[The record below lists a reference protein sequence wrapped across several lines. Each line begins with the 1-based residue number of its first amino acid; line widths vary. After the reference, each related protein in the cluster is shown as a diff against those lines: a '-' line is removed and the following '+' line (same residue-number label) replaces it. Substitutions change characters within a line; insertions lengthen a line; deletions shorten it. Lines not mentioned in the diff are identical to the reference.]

1 MVRERWRRWRRVF
14 RLDPA
19 EEVDRELEQH
29 LEQRVRDYVA
39 RGMSPADAKRAAH
52 QRLGDLGHVREEC
65 KRLLEDDRR
74 AKASRYRV
82 NVSWLDVKLGLR
94 MLAKYPGLSIIAV
107 VGMAV
112 AIAVGTG
119 YFAFIGDLMDPVLP
133 LDEGDRIVSVRN
145 RDIARPGRD
154 GLQFAHDYA
163 LWRDAL
169 ASVNLGAFRTV
180 SRNLITEDGATHLVA
195 VAEMTAS
202 GFTLARVPAM
212 LGRPLLEEDQLPGA
226 PSVVVIGYDEWQRR
240 FEGEPD
246 IIDTT
251 VRLGET
257 VHTVIG
263 VMPEGFLFPVNHR
276 FWVPLRLDAIAGPGE
291 GGSLDVFGRLAD
303 GFTLGEARAELTT
316 VGRRVAA
323 TYPETHEQLRPQ
335 IMPYTWGYIGFEG
348 PEMAL
353 AFRAIQ
359 IAIGL
364 LLVIVAVNV
373 SILVYARTAT
383 RLGEI
388 LVRSALGASRRRVVS
403 QLFVEAMVLSA
414 TAAVIGLVLAGAALR
429 ITENYIRGGLIQ
441 PPFWLDFGL
450 SAGVVIYA
458 TILAILAA
466 GIVGVVPALKATGK
480 RLQAG
485 LQQVSGR
492 GSSLQLGGVWTA
504 LIVLQVGVAV
514 AALPATVNMV
524 EQSLRLGTN
533 EPAAAANDMLRANI
547 VVSEDAVAGKDAG
560 SLELLRAR
568 YADRTIELMRRLEA
582 EPQVAAVTVAGMF
595 PGTESGPQV
604 EIEPVNTGAG
614 SPVAGSAG
622 AGGNPV
628 AEPAA
633 QTVHRRWTRRNRV
646 APDLFDVFDVP
657 VLAGRG
663 FTDADALTDAT
674 VIVNETFATRIGGGA
689 NVLGRRIRE
698 VRGEGDEVEFGP
710 WLEII
715 GVVPEFGT
723 RFISPSSFDGA
734 QPSIYQ
740 ATTPD
745 RLDQAVL
752 VVRVR
757 GGQAT
762 AFAARL
768 RDLAAAVDPTLT
780 LERLQSVGTAYRGA
794 RMAFWYTGLGIIG
807 GIISVLLLS
816 AAGIYAMMSFTVA
829 RRRRE
834 IGIRSALGAD
844 PRRILT
850 GVFAR
855 ASAQL
860 GAGIAAGLTIAAAF
874 EWIGPGGTLSGR
886 GAVLLPAVSALML
899 VVGLAAA
906 LGPARRG
913 LSVQPTEALREE

>member
-1 MVRERWRRWRRVF
+1 V
-14 RLDPA
+14 
-19 EEVDRELEQH
+19 
-29 LEQRVRDYVA
+29 
-39 RGMSPADAKRAAH
+39 
-52 QRLGDLGHVREEC
+52 
-65 KRLLEDDRR
+65 
-74 AKASRYRV
+74 
-82 NVSWLDVKLGLR
+82 
-94 MLAKYPGLSIIAV
+94 
-107 VGMAV
+107 
-112 AIAVGTG
+112 G
-119 YFAFIGDLMDPVLP
+119 YFAFSGELMDPVLP
-133 LDEGDRIVSVRN
+133 LDEGDRIVSIRN

-154 GLQFAHDYA
+154 DLEFAHDYA
-163 LWRDAL
+163 LWRDEL
-169 ASVNLGAFRTV
+169 ASVNVGAFRTV
-180 SRNLITEDGATHLVA
+180 TRNLITDDGATDLVT

-202 GFTLARVPAM
+202 GFTLARVSAA
-212 LGRPLLEEDQLPGA
+212 LGRPLLEEDELPGA
-226 PSVVVIGYDEWQRR
+226 PPVLVIAYEEWQRR
-240 FEGEPD
+240 FEGDRD

-388 LVRSALGASRRRVVS
+388 IVRSALGASRGRVVS
-403 QLFVEAMVLSA
+403 QLFVEGMVLSVA
-414 TAAVIGLVLAGAALR
+414 AAVIGLVLATTALR
-429 ITENYIRGGLIQ
+429 ITVDFQQGTGSQL
-441 PPFWLDFGL
+441 PFWVDLGL
-450 SAGVVIYA
+450 SPGVFIYA

-466 GIVGVVPALKATGK
+466 GIVGVVPALKATG
-480 RLQAG
+480 RHLHAG
-485 LQQVSGR
+485 LQQVSAR
-492 GSSLQLGGVWTA
+492 GSSLQLGRVWTV
-504 LIVLQVGVAV
+504 LIVVQVGIAV
-514 AALPATVNMV
+514 AALPATVNLV

-533 EPAAAANDMLRANI
+533 EPAAAADGMLRATI
-547 VVSEDAVAGKDAG
+547 VVSGEDASAGQDVDA
-560 SLELLRAR
+560 LELLRGR
-568 YADRTIELMRRLEA
+568 YADRTIELIRRLEV

-604 EIEPVNTGAG
+604 EIEPVNTRAG

-768 RDLAAAVDPTLT
+768 RDLAATVDPTLT